1 MNFAVIQARDFA
13 LQALRRTEPGLAD
26 CPWALIAGE
35 GRKAAVVQV
44 AAAAAG
50 VEPGM
55 TPTLAMARCPG
66 VLLRTR
72 SAPAEA
78 EAQAALLA
86 AAFGLSPRVE
96 STAGGVCT
104 VDLQGA
110 EAAATRRG
118 AEALV
123 AALAAG
129 GLAVTVGIGR
139 TPLLAGYAAGAAGTP
154 PVLILEDER
163 AFLAPLPLAV
173 AAPAPA
179 HADLLARWGV
189 RTLGALTAIAKAEL
203 GRRLGAEGVALW
215 ERAAGETGRPL
226 ELAKLPEKFAADWS
240 FAEPVETLEP
250 LLFILRRFVERL
262 GLELRGAGFAA
273 AGLTLELW
281 LDDEAA
287 YRRELSLPE
296 PSGETERLFRILHTH
311 LEQVRTAAA
320 VKGLR
325 LTAIPARP
333 LVKQP
338 GLFDTGLKDPHGFAE
353 SLARV
358 AALVGAENVGTPQ
371 AAATRRPDSFRLA
384 VPEDLIP
391 PAGALAVHP
400 PRGLVLRRFRPAWPV
415 AVELAGPRPRRIA
428 GAQGQGRVL
437 ACRGPWRESGEW
449 WRELHWAKET
459 WQVELADGGLYQ
471 LARGADGWVVEG
483 LWD

>member
-50 VEPGM
+50 VDPGM

-123 AALAAG
+123 AA
-129 GLAVTVGIGR
+129 
-139 TPLLAGYAAGAAGTP
+139 
-154 PVLILEDER
+154 
-163 AFLAPLPLAV
+163 
-173 AAPAPA
+173 PAPA

-215 ERAAGETGRPL
+215 ERAAGETGRPI

-483 LWD
+483 MWD